1 MHYKIVTYHNNGRM
15 VMTSEFICPQIEH
28 TTKLIA
34 CDKRSLNF
42 SALDHMFD
50 STLHVFVHHLFHHTI
65 KYLFLMGVSNFL
77 TNKDFS
83 AVIKKTNT
91 YSYRLGEEIIKV
103 S

>member
-1 MHYKIVTYHNNGRM
+1 
-15 VMTSEFICPQIEH
+15 MTSEFICPQIEH

-50 STLHVFVHHLFHHTI
+50 STLFHHTI